1 MSWQQVDE
9 LAYFHAATNMLAA
22 HIHAGK
28 QKKIY
33 ANNRDRMHDI
43 NGIQIQFETERKSGS
58 VRFGCVIFTLEIA
71 SKFS

>member
-1 MSWQQVDE
+1 MAAGRRASLFSRRHQHVSR
-9 LAYFHAATNMLAA
+9 AYPHWKTE
-22 HIHAGK
+22 
-28 QKKIY
+28 KKIY

-58 VRFGCVIFTLEIA
+58 VRYGCVIFTLEIA